1 MTYRDLG
8 KFDHL
13 DKSFI

>member
-8 KFDHL
+8 FVI
-13 DKSFI
+13 F